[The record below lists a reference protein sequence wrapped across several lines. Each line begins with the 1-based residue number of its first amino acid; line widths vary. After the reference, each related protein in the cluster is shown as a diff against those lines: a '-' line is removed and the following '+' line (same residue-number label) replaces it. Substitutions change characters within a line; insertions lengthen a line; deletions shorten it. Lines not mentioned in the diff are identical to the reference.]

1 MSTCCWCT
9 PGGSSTTDVL
19 REYASKNISC
29 EFFIAANDDLCYCLE
44 CVAEYHK
51 ARDQLP
57 FLHEVLWELETSRL
71 VGHFEKCI
79 KEVGE
84 DDELFIINDNRETH
98 LSNISGSDFENN
110 LRVPLLEI
118 LKYPYLLLNERVSEL
133 FVEGLCRME
142 QANCSFQVFDKH
154 PGIYLLL
161 VHPNEMIRR
170 WAILSARNLGK
181 VDRDDYY
188 DLQEVLTCLFKVIE
202 LGLFE
207 SPDIYTS
214 SLLEMGKLI
223 LLPCHMYDTMN
234 YKNYWLGIC
243 LLLTILEE
251 QAMDSLF
258 LGAGKQNDFMKS
270 ILHTMERQEND
281 DSMNPFWPALH
292 CFMVILDRLGSK
304 VWGQLIDPI
313 EAFQTIINNVSYN
326 KEIENI
332 RTSSNR
338 AKLEP
343 ESNFEEDMVTCSQ
356 IVYNYNPGKSKKDS
370 GWRSAICPDYCPNMY
385 EEMETLTNL
394 LQSDIGQDMRVHNST
409 FLWFIPFVQSIM
421 DLKDLGVAYIV
432 EVIHHLYS
440 EVKDVLNEKVALC
453 DKVTEFF
460 LLILVSVIE
469 LHRNK
474 KCLHLLWVSSQQ
486 WVEAVVKCAKLP
498 ATAFA
503 RFAEKSAGS
512 CPRVTSTIS
521 GLSLNSQP
529 SNSVQHACVLLIR
542 SILREG
548 YQLGQQTICKQFLD
562 KLNLLLRGNL
572 SLGWQLNRQETQE
585 LQMCLKQIV
594 RNINVRVPKGVT
606 SLEQNVVCKA
616 QPKVSVKEES
626 EITGERMRRDKS
638 PTFSKGRR
646 KAGAYL
652 KQENPS
658 SRRISAC
665 EEDRVG
671 RGFGASEED
680 GGLSSES
687 CLDHLKEPV
696 AKRSRDPG
704 ISNGVALE
712 APKIAQGINI
722 VKDFA
727 SKGAEKARFEGRT
740 KVPGLWGIESRSN
753 SSENVFRSNE
763 NTCSKNEDN
772 RKNTKLKPNIQKD
785 DLCAKL
791 FQVMKQCP
799 RKTKMANQSEDAEA
813 NQRPSSIGSC
823 CPKKEAE
830 SRRENTVTRKSSL
843 DDCVTPEDA
852 ETEGAGSRND
862 TLVIKEEPNDQINYL
877 AYHKNYD
884 CLQESDSKDEDK
896 ISHKVIGQATLEK
909 YLHRQESRTDSL
921 SPSFTRKSNWKETNE
936 FACSVPWNTIR
947 EVSAKSVIVSPSSTH
962 ATEDHDKE
970 TLIAYAKGLSLLSDS
985 APEDSPQLQNIKRKV
1000 KDAVKLAMNN
1010 QSDDSVS
1017 SVETLKSQVIIIS
1030 DSSSDEE
1037 RALTV
1042 SEEIK
1047 TTVTDIKKGS
1057 SERCPSVS
1065 NVEDEL
1071 EAKEGST
1078 SPLESEECDSQ
1089 MFEFETQEQVYSFW
1103 QDSEASDKNLE
1114 TEQETRLIPTVAH
1127 SLEHLN
1133 DWGYETDYICDDIIE
1148 KVVEDMEKHLE
1159 PLAGSLSLEECE
1171 KIEVKPGSHRSK
1183 NPTAK
1188 GPKEP
1193 LPNFKNIGQAK
1204 ACSTAATVKGRSD
1217 SDVEASTSASTLSVT
1232 PSLSK
1237 ISNESPGTVFPSKS
1251 VSSPYFTSK
1260 EPVSQSHKKICVKE
1274 NKGQNKTLNKTSS
1287 KETPS
1292 CRSTPAVVPPK
1303 KFRPCPEPTSTVE
1316 RLGLKKRP
1324 RKAFELSQRSLDS
1337 LAKLRNYGQTA
1348 GAVSSHKKQKAK
1360 LISPQALVIKNN
1372 KKLLACQDLQF
1383 LRQMKSEPKKNLKGL
1398 PASRSR
1404 NFPRALSNPVLAP
1417 GARRQSSSGTRD
1429 GFKSKVELV
1438 SSSDGRRQ
1446 REDADTE
1453 AVQTG
1458 RISETVDGTTNPLTK
1473 QDSLDSKVRLIQAS
1487 EALVSSSEDHSR
1499 GSFSS
1504 GGCGFSGDLED
1515 QVDLQAPLSFGPET
1529 KSSREAESKCND
1541 DKEEDNLFLTQTDTV
1556 DMELCSQVETF
1567 EDFQAFP
1574 ENEPKEVKD
1583 NPQPGASD
1591 GIKCKHKD
1599 CTEAVVNLGESCS
1612 KHSVVKTSDEHLF
1625 AKPAVPM
1632 SPLFKTAKPPT
1643 AKVFSSSSTSR
1654 NAAFSKD
1661 LEKSP
1666 KLPLPL
1672 KTKPN
1677 VMKPPASKVTK
1688 PTPATAQ
1695 GSVLKPDEEKN
1706 PRSVLQPYNKQAPS
1720 YFSRSAPPVQPG
1732 PKNPY
1737 LLVSSFAAQQSYYS
1751 SFLSEIL
1758 KWKCEMFKDIGQ
1770 LGPPANLCKTIL
1782 SPVPLSFQNY
1792 DDYFNIFFPLM
1803 MLNTF
1808 ETVAQEW
1815 LENQKKDNSYQ
1826 LHLRS
1831 FYSGDVN
1838 SAKFM
1843 VYVKE
1848 KDMAKQLHPKED
1860 DLILLE
1866 VPGGISGFAAEK
1878 NEVIRHPVYHTAY
1891 VSQFTRSSARH
1902 TDRQVICNVAVQTKS
1917 NLASYINQPVKCTI
1931 ISSLVT
1937 TQRKFRALLSLSRSP
1952 LAGTIINPHISDFCP
1967 RDSVKP
1973 APEKTVAYLKDFNE
1987 DQKKAIETA
1996 YSMVML
2002 HPSLPRICLIHGPPG
2017 TGKSRTIIGLLHR
2030 ILNETPKER
2039 PAPNLNA
2046 KIKRNR
2052 VLVCAPSNAAID
2064 ELMKKIILEFKEKC
2078 QNKKSPLGNCG
2089 DINLVRLG
2097 PEKSISSEVLK
2108 FSLDSQV
2115 NYRMKKALPSRD
2127 QDLHKRKEALDH
2139 QLDQLSR
2146 QRAMDRCEKGEK
2158 SQNLDEEI
2166 ARLSAQREQLA
2177 SKLKEV
2183 RGRPQEIQSNIIL
2196 GSHIICCTLS
2206 TSGGFLLE
2214 SAFRRQ
2220 GYEPFSCVIVDE
2232 AGQACELETLI
2243 PLIHRCNKLVL
2254 VGDPKQLPPTIISLK
2269 AQEFGFDQSMMA
2281 RLCKNLENQV
2291 EQNLARK
2298 APILQLTFQ
2307 YRMHPDICLF
2317 PSNYIYG
2324 RSLKTSRA
2332 TEEARCSLDWPF
2344 LPYLVFDVEDG
2355 LERREHESYFNFQ
2368 EIKLVIELIK
2378 MIKDKEK
2385 DITSRNIGVITP
2397 YKSQKK
2403 MIQCEL
2409 DKEFEKIRLGEV
2421 DTVDGFQGR
2430 QKDCIIVTC
2439 VRANSTQ
2446 DIGFLSSVQR
2456 LNVTITRAK
2465 YSLFILGHLKTL
2477 MENKDWSQLIQ
2488 DAQRRGAIIRTCE
2501 ANYRQDVRRI
2511 LKPKLVSQ
2519 QLPLKAAEEKTRP
2532 QAVLSGEKPKDT
2544 AEGLENITSSPTIAP
2559 SLPSPQCGG
2568 PSNRA
2573 EPPPP
2578 DHQKKGAQAAPGK
2591 ALITSPAQNQ
2601 PRDPRLAWR
2610 RDFSAKERPPKEP
2623 TAYPRQE
2630 LSGLGADPGQSR
2642 ILDHS
2647 VSKVAARTLS
2657 NPQPDGP
2664 STQGSGQSTQKSR
2677 HQSWEGSRRETPSP
2691 RRGGQEKQAP
2701 RRDKYSDLDRDYRLE
2716 RGSHSKKDF
2725 RPGRVQDTQ
2734 ENRDSDAKRRKV
2746 S

>member
-19 REYASKNISC
+19 KEYASKNASSD
-29 EFFIAANDDLCYCLE
+29 FLTAANDDLCYCLE

-71 VGHFEKCI
+71 IGHFEKCI

-84 DDELFIINDNRETH
+84 DDELFIINDNGETQ
-98 LSNISGSDFENN
+98 LSDISGSDFENN

-223 LLPCHMYDTMN
+223 LLPCHMYDTTN

-243 LLLTILEE
+243 LLLTVLEE

-332 RTSSNR
+332 RTSSKR

-343 ESNFEEDMVTCSQ
+343 ESTFEEDMVTCSQ

-498 ATAFA
+498 ATSFA
-503 RFAEKSAGS
+503 RFAEKSAGN

-548 YQLGQQTICKQFLD
+548 YQLGQQTVCKQFLD
-562 KLNLLLRGNL
+562 KLNLLLRGNV
-572 SLGWQLNRQETQE
+572 SLGWQLTSQETQE

-594 RNINVRVPKGVT
+594 RNINVRGPKDAT
-606 SLEQNVVCKA
+606 SLDQTVVCKA
-616 QPKVSVKEES
+616 QPQVSVKEES
-626 EITGERMRRDKS
+626 EITGEWTRNDKS
-638 PTFSKGRR
+638 PVFSK
-646 KAGAYL
+646 
-652 KQENPS
+652 KQWKTDVYPKRGSPS
-658 SRRISAC
+658 SRRVGAC
-665 EEDRVG
+665 EEDLLGVG
-671 RGFGASEED
+671 LGASEKD
-680 GGLSSES
+680 GGLPSES
-687 CLDHLKEPV
+687 CLAPLKEPL
-696 AKRSRDPG
+696 AKRSRDRG
-704 ISNGVALE
+704 IFDGVALE
-712 APKIAQGINI
+712 APKIAQGIHI
-722 VKDFA
+722 LKDFA
-727 SKGAEKARFEGRT
+727 SRNGTDKARFES
-740 KVPGLWGIESRSN
+740 KVPGFLGIESRSE

-763 NTCSKNEDN
+763 NSCSKNEDN
-772 RKNTKLKPNIQKD
+772 RKNPKLKPNIQKD

-799 RKTKMANQSEDAEA
+799 RKIKMANQSEEAEA
-813 NQRPSSIGSC
+813 NEGPSSVGSC
-823 CPKKEAE
+823 RPKKEAE
-830 SRRENTVTRKSSL
+830 SGRENAVTQKSSL

-852 ETEGAGSRND
+852 ETEGGRSRND
-862 TLVIKEEPNDQINYL
+862 TLFIKEEPNDEIHYL
-877 AYHKNYD
+877 APPKNCD
-884 CLQESDSKDEDK
+884 CLQESDSEDEDK
-896 ISHKVIGQATLEK
+896 ISHEVIGQAPQQSKFSLEK
-909 YLHRQESRTDSL
+909 YLNRQETRTDDL
-921 SPSFTRKSNWKETNE
+921 SPSFKSKSNGKETNE
-936 FACSVPWNTIR
+936 CVCSVPRKAIR
-947 EVSAKSVIVSPSSTH
+947 EVSAVSVIVSPSS
-962 ATEDHDKE
+962 ARVTEDHDRE
-970 TLIAYAKGLSLLSDS
+970 TLIAYAKGLNLLSDS

-1000 KDAVKLAMNN
+1000 KDAVKCAMNG

-1017 SVETLKSQVIIIS
+1017 SVETPKDQIIIIS

-1042 SEEIK
+1042 KEEIK
-1047 TTVTDIKKGS
+1047 TAVIDIKKGS
-1057 SERCPSVS
+1057 SEPCPSAS
-1065 NVEDEL
+1065 NGEDEL
-1071 EAKEGST
+1071 EAQEGSA

-1103 QDSEASDKNLE
+1103 QDSEASGKNAE
-1114 TEQETRLIPTVAH
+1114 PERGTRLIATGTH
-1127 SLEHLN
+1127 SLELLS

-1159 PLAGSLSLEECE
+1159 PLTSSLSPEECD
-1171 KIEVKPGSHRSK
+1171 KIEVKPGSHPSV

-1188 GPKEP
+1188 DPEGP
-1193 LPNFKNIGQAK
+1193 LPNFKNIGRSK
-1204 ACSTAATVKGRSD
+1204 VCSTADMVKGRSD
-1217 SDVEASTSASTLSVT
+1217 SDIA
-1232 PSLSK
+1232 
-1237 ISNESPGTVFPSKS
+1237 NGNPGAVFPSRS
-1251 VSSPYFTSK
+1251 MPSPYFTSK
-1260 EPVSQSHKKICVKE
+1260 EPASKNHKKTGVRQ

-1287 KETPS
+1287 SKETPP

-1303 KFRPCPEPTSTVE
+1303 KFRQCPEPTSTVE
-1316 RLGLKKRP
+1316 KLGLKKRP
-1324 RKAFELSQRSLDS
+1324 RKAFDLSQRSLDS

-1348 GAVSSHKKQKAK
+1348 GAVNSHKKQKAK

-1383 LRQMKSEPKKNLKGL
+1383 FRQMKSEPKKNRKG
-1398 PASRSR
+1398 PAASRSGS
-1404 NFPRALSNPVLAP
+1404 FPRALSNPVPAP
-1417 GARRQSSSGTRD
+1417 AARRQSSSGTRD
-1429 GFKSKVELV
+1429 GFQSKVELV
-1438 SSSDGRRQ
+1438 SSSDGKRQ
-1446 REDADTE
+1446 REDSDTE
-1453 AVQTG
+1453 AVHTG
-1458 RISETVDGTTNPLTK
+1458 RVSETVNGSADPSTN
-1473 QDSLDSKVRLIQAS
+1473 QEALDSRVHLIQAN

-1504 GGCGFSGDLED
+1504 GGCGFRNDLED
-1515 QVDLQAPLSFGPET
+1515 QVDRQAPLSSGSEM
-1529 KSSREAESKCND
+1529 SSREAESKLND
-1541 DKEEDNLFLTQTDTV
+1541 NKEECNLFLTQADTV
-1556 DMELCSQVETF
+1556 DMELCSQMEDF
-1567 EDFQAFP
+1567 EDFQGFP
-1574 ENEPKEVKD
+1574 ENEPKEVRD
-1583 NPQPGASD
+1583 DPQPGSSSSV
-1591 GIKCKHKD
+1591 KCKHKD
-1599 CTEAVVNLGESCS
+1599 CTEAVANPGESCS
-1612 KHSVVKTSDEHLF
+1612 EHSVVETSDEHLF

-1632 SPLFKTAKPPT
+1632 LPLLKTAKPPT

-1672 KTKPN
+1672 KNKPN
-1677 VMKPPASKVTK
+1677 AVKPTASKVTK
-1688 PTPATAQ
+1688 PTPAFAQ
-1695 GSVLKPDEEKN
+1695 RSAAKLDEEKN
-1706 PRSVLQPYNKQAPS
+1706 PRNVLQPYNKQTPS
-1720 YFSRSAPPVQPG
+1720 CFGRPAPPVQRG
-1732 PKNPY
+1732 PRNPY
-1737 LLVSSFAAQQSYYS
+1737 PLVNSFATQQSYYNL
-1751 SFLSEIL
+1751 FLNEVL
-1758 KWKCEMFKDIGQ
+1758 KWKYEMFKDVCQ
-1770 LGPPANLCKTIL
+1770 LGPPASLCKTIL
-1782 SPVPLSFQNY
+1782 NPVPISFHNY
-1792 DDYFNIFFPLM
+1792 DDYFHIFFPLM
-1803 MLNTF
+1803 ILNTF
-1808 ETVAQEW
+1808 ETVSV
-1815 LENQKKDNSYQ
+1815 LC
-1826 LHLRS
+1826 LLTS
-1831 FYSGDVN
+1831 FSLVC
-1838 SAKFM
+1838 FI

-1848 KDMAKQLHPKED
+1848 KDMAKQLYPKED

-1878 NEVIRHPVYHTAY
+1878 NEVIRHPVYHIAY
-1891 VSQFTRSSARH
+1891 VSQFTRSS
-1902 TDRQVICNVAVQTKS
+1902 VICSVAIQTKS
-1917 NLASYINQPVKCTI
+1917 NLTSYLNQPVKCTI

-1952 LAGTIINPHISDFCP
+1952 LASTIINPNVSDFCP
-1967 RDSVKP
+1967 RDSVKA

-1996 YSMVML
+1996 YSMVIP

-2030 ILNETPKER
+2030 ILNEVQ
-2039 PAPNLNA
+2039 PAQNLNA

-2097 PEKSISSEVLK
+2097 PEKSISNEVLK

-2115 NYRMKKALPSRD
+2115 NYRMKKALPTRD

-2158 SQNLDEEI
+2158 VDKAS
-2166 ARLSAQREQLA
+2166 REQLA

-2220 GYEPFSCVIVDE
+2220 GYDPFSCVIVDE

-2243 PLIHRCNKLVL
+2243 PLIHRCNKLIL
-2254 VGDPKQLPPTIISLK
+2254 VGDPKQLPPTVISLK

-2298 APILQLTFQ
+2298 VPILQLTFQ

-2385 DITSRNIGVITP
+2385 DITSRNIGIITP

-2403 MIQCEL
+2403 MIQYEL
-2409 DKEFEKIRLGEV
+2409 DKEFEKSRLGEI

-2446 DIGFLSSVQR
+2446 DIGFLSSLQR

-2477 MENKDWSQLIQ
+2477 MENNDWNQLIQ

-2501 ANYRQDVRRI
+2501 ANYRQDVLRI
-2511 LKPKLVSQ
+2511 LKPKSVLQ
-2519 QLPLKAAEEKTRP
+2519 QLPVKAVEEQTRP
-2532 QAVLSGEKPKDT
+2532 QTGLSGERPKDA
-2544 AEGLENITSSPTIAP
+2544 AE
-2559 SLPSPQCGG
+2559 
-2568 PSNRA
+2568 A
-2573 EPPPP
+2573 EPLPP
-2578 DHQKKGAQAAPGK
+2578 DRQKETTQAAPGK

-2623 TAYPRQE
+2623 TTRPRQE
-2630 LSGLGADPGQSR
+2630 LSSPGADPGRNSN
-2642 ILDHS
+2642 LDRS
-2647 VSKVAARTLS
+2647 VSRVAARTLS
-2657 NPQPDGP
+2657 DPQPDRP
-2664 STQGSGQSTQKSR
+2664 SAQGSGPSAQKSR
-2677 HQSWEGSRRETPSP
+2677 HQSWEGSRRETPSA
-2691 RRGGQEKQAP
+2691 RGGGQEKPAP
-2701 RRDKYSDLDRDYRLE
+2701 RREKDFHLDRDYRLE
-2716 RGSHSKKDF
+2716 RGSHSRKDF
-2725 RPGRVQDTQ
+2725 RPGRGQDTQ
-2734 ENRDSDAKRRKV
+2734 ENRDSDAKRRKI